1 MYHCGLR
8 IQGKKSIF
16 SEINQRLPERSGMK
30 LNFAKLDGLLPA
42 IIQDA
47 QSGEVLMLG
56 FMNQEAWE
64 KTQETGRVHYF
75 SRTRHKLWCK
85 GETSGHVQLVKE
97 MYLDC
102 DDDTVLIKVEQ
113 VGGAT
118 CHAGYRSCFYREIVN
133 GDTRIVGVKVFDPK
147 EVYGSE

>member
-1 MYHCGLR
+1 M
-8 IQGKKSIF
+8 
-16 SEINQRLPERSGMK
+16 N
-30 LNFAKLDGLLPA
+30 LNFTKLDGLVPA

-47 QSGEVLMLG
+47 ASGEILMLG

-64 KTQETGRVHYF
+64 RTQTSGRVHFF
-75 SRTRHKLWCK
+75 SRTRQKLWCK

-97 MYLDC
+97 ILVDC

-113 VGGAT
+113 IGGAA
-118 CHAGYRSCFYREIVN
+118 CHTGYRSCFYRQVKD
-133 GDTRIVGVKVFDPK
+133 GAVHLVGEKVFDPQ

>member
-1 MYHCGLR
+1 MYHSGLR

-16 SEINQRLPERSGMK
+16 SKINQRLPERSGMK

-42 IIQDA
+42 IIQDTE
-47 QSGEVLMLG
+47 SGEVLMLG

-64 KTQETGRVHYF
+64 KTLATGRVHYF
-75 SRTRHKLWCK
+75 SRTRQKLWCK
-85 GETSGHVQLVKE
+85 GETSGHVQVVKE

-118 CHAGYRSCFYREIVN
+118 CHTGYRSCFYRKIVD
-133 GDTRIVGVKVFDPK
+133 GEARVVGVKVFDPK

>member
-1 MYHCGLR
+1 MLR

-16 SEINQRLPERSGMK
+16 WEINRRLPERSGMK

-47 QSGEVLMLG
+47 VSGEVLMLG
-56 FMNQEAWE
+56 FMNPEAWE
-64 KTQETGRVHYF
+64 KTLATGRVHYF
-75 SRTRHKLWCK
+75 SRTRQKLWCK

-97 MYLDC
+97 IFLDC
-102 DDDTVLIKVEQ
+102 DEDTVLIKVEQ

-118 CHAGYRSCFYREIVN
+118 CHAGYLSCFYRLIEGN
-133 GDTRIVGVKVFDPK
+133 EARIVGVKVFDPK

>member
-1 MYHCGLR
+1 
-8 IQGKKSIF
+8 
-16 SEINQRLPERSGMK
+16 MK

-47 QSGEVLMLG
+47 ESGEVLMLG
-56 FMNQEAWE
+56 FMNQEAWD
-64 KTQETGRVHYF
+64 KTRDTGRVHYF
-75 SRTRHKLWCK
+75 SRTRQKLWCK
-85 GETSGHVQLVKE
+85 GETSGHVQVVKE

-102 DDDTVLIKVEQ
+102 DDDTILIKVEQ

-118 CHAGYRSCFYREIVN
+118 CHTGYRSCFYRKIVN
-133 GDTRIVGVKVFDPK
+133 DEPRIVGDKVFDPK

>member
-1 MYHCGLR
+1 MYHSGLR

-16 SEINQRLPERSGMK
+16 SEINQRRPERSGMK

-47 QSGEVLMLG
+47 ESGEVLMLG

-64 KTQETGRVHYF
+64 KTRETGRVHYF
-75 SRTRHKLWCK
+75 SRTRQKLWCK
-85 GETSGHVQLVKE
+85 GETSGHVQVVKE

-118 CHAGYRSCFYREIVN
+118 CHTGYRSCFYRKIVN
-133 GDTRIVGVKVFDPK
+133 DEARIVGDKVFDPK

>member
-1 MYHCGLR
+1 M
-8 IQGKKSIF
+8 QV
-16 SEINQRLPERSGMK
+16 
-30 LNFAKLDGLLPA
+30 NFAKLDGLLPA

-47 QSGEVLMLG
+47 GTLEVLMLG

-64 KTQETGRVHYF
+64 KTLATGRVHYF
-75 SRTRHKLWCK
+75 SRTRQKLWCK

-97 MYLDC
+97 IYLDC

-118 CHAGYRSCFYREIVN
+118 CHTGYRSCFYRLVEN
-133 GDTRIVGVKVFDPK
+133 GQTRIIGVKVFDPK
-147 EVYGSE
+147 EVYGSA

>member
-1 MYHCGLR
+1 MYHSRLR

-16 SEINQRLPERSGMK
+16 SEINRRLPERSGMK
-30 LNFAKLDGLLPA
+30 LNFSKLDGLLPA

-47 QSGEVLMLG
+47 ESGEVLMLG

-64 KTQETGRVHYF
+64 KTRETGRVHYF
-75 SRTRHKLWCK
+75 SRTRQKLWCK
-85 GETSGHVQLVKE
+85 GETSGHVQIVKE
-97 MYLDC
+97 IYLDC
-102 DDDTVLIKVEQ
+102 DDDTILIKVEQ

-118 CHAGYRSCFYREIVN
+118 CHAGYRSCFYRLISDGEA
-133 GDTRIVGVKVFDPK
+133 RIVGVKVFDPK